1 LPAAGALHRLFR
13 LSALLEPYLPVAP
26 LLPGALA
33 RATRLSC
40 PVHDGLYLEA
50 SAVTGLPLV
59 TADRRRA
66 ALGGEGARVV
76 LLSDVPTA

>member
-1 LPAAGALHRLFR
+1 M
-13 LSALLEPYLPVAP
+13 
-26 LLPGALA
+26 
-33 RATRLSC
+33 RLSC

-59 TADRRRA
+59 TADRRLA

-76 LLSDVPTA
+76 LLSDVPAA